1 MEKQNKTVK
10 FDSQILTEKILDLE
24 KEIVRLLLYYG
35 NHQLPSGQT
44 VYEYLFAE
52 LAEISYHNLLYN
64 EVLALYR
71 QKIGEQIVID
81 AEFLKQYGSPDMVRL
96 VADFEQKKYELSPNW
111 SKWKIEIRKE
121 AEHLP
126 ENLYRACLWLKYMT
140 LKESLKENLTKI
152 EKIGLENE
160 NWDETEKLLLVQM
173 NLNKQIKEIGDLLR
187 NVMNS
192 PFFIP

>member
-1 MEKQNKTVK
+1 
-10 FDSQILTEKILDLE
+10 
-24 KEIVRLLLYYG
+24 
-35 NHQLPSGQT
+35 
-44 VYEYLFAE
+44 
-52 LAEISYHNLLYN
+52 
-64 EVLALYR
+64 
-71 QKIGEQIVID
+71 
-81 AEFLKQYGSPDMVRL
+81 MVRL